1 MKRRR
6 KPDSSDNANRSNNIK
21 TEVSTAT
28 KRPVV
33 TTEKIKA
40 AGTENFFKRSG

>member
-1 MKRRR
+1 MKRKR
-6 KPDSSDNANRSNNIK
+6 KSDSSDNADRSNDIK
-21 TEVSTAT
+21 TEMSKAT
-28 KRPVV
+28 KRPVL

>member
-6 KPDSSDNANRSNNIK
+6 KSDSSDNANRSNNIK
-21 TEVSTAT
+21 TEMSTAT